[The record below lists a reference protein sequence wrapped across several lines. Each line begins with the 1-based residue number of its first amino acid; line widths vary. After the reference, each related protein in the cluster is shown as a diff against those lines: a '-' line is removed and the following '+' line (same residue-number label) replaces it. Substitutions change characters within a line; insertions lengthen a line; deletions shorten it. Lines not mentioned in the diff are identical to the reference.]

1 MSLLVY
7 LIIPNTIWIHSH
19 MKKLIA
25 ITLTLLSVNVS
36 AANPVLKDYKGFFRA
51 DNPAAEVYNGFKVDC
66 PRGKVTATT
75 IGNSK
80 VSVSY
85 ASSATS
91 FTVRGSFDGTNVV
104 IENAL
109 DGRSI
114 QNTAYATLEGDKLI
128 GYGWQSVS
136 RSHHWYRHFG
146 DNKVCK
152 GTYELRE
159 VPRY

>member
-1 MSLLVY
+1 
-7 LIIPNTIWIHSH
+7 
-19 MKKLIA
+19 MKIKNITKLIA
-25 ITLTLLSVNVS
+25 FMLTLISINVS

-51 DNPAAEVYNGFKVDC
+51 DNPAAEVYNGLKVDC

-85 ASSATS
+85 ASSTTAFS
-91 FTVRGSFDGTNVV
+91 VRGSFDGTNAV
-104 IENAL
+104 IDKQLSTVSGMSGIE
-109 DGRSI
+109 
-114 QNTAYATLEGDKLI
+114 NTAYASLEGDKLI
-128 GYGWQSVS
+128 GYGWQSVPK
-136 RSHHWYRHFG
+136 SHSWYRYFG
-146 DNKVCK
+146 DKKVCK

>member
-1 MSLLVY
+1 
-7 LIIPNTIWIHSH
+7 
-19 MKKLIA
+19 MKIKYITKLIA
-25 ITLTLLSVNVS
+25 LMLTLNSINVL

-51 DNPAAEVYNGFKVDC
+51 DNPAAEVYNGLKVDC

-85 ASSATS
+85 ASSTTAFS
-91 FTVRGSFDGTNVV
+91 VRGTFDGTNAV
-104 IENAL
+104 IDKQLSTVNGMSGIE
-109 DGRSI
+109 
-114 QNTAYATLEGDKLI
+114 NTAYASLEGDKLI
-128 GYGWQSVS
+128 GYGWQSVPK
-136 RSHHWYRHFG
+136 SHSWYRYFG